1 MERIHH
7 LIQRFFPPA
16 QQLPAGIYQ
25 YRSPT
30 EAVVPLRLHLRID
43 ANGEGVLIINAST
56 VLHLNQTAAELA
68 YYFIHQAG
76 DAEVGQKM
84 EARYHIKS
92 EIAAQDYREFK
103 QRLETLIKTPDLD
116 PIGFLGFIR
125 TDMYSSVTTAP
136 YRLDCALTYQLT
148 DGEEPRSAPLERVKR
163 ELNTAEWRSIM
174 EKAWKAGIP
183 HAVFTGGEPT
193 LRPDLV
199 ELIAYTESLGMVSG
213 LLTDGYR
220 LVEPHFLR
228 EVLLSGLD
236 YIMLLLNPDEEL
248 SWEALRRIL
257 VEDISVTVHLTV
269 TDQNAQ
275 SIPGLLD
282 QMSLMGVKLLS
293 LSAADPELRETMTAL
308 RHLVAEK
315 GLSLV
320 WDLPVPYSHFH
331 PVALEAVEGEQV
343 QGAGK
348 AWLYVE
354 PDGDVLPAQG
364 INRRMGNFLNDGWDA
379 IWAKRPQ

>member
-1 MERIHH
+1 MERIQH

-25 YRSPT
+25 YHSPT

-43 ANGEGVLIINAST
+43 ANGEGVLIVNAST
-56 VLHLNQTAAELA
+56 VLRLNQTAAELA

-92 EIAAQDYREFK
+92 EMAAQDYREFK

-116 PIGFLGFIR
+116 PIGFLGFER
-125 TDMYSSVTTAP
+125 ADLYSSAITAP
-136 YRLDCALTYQLT
+136 YRLDCALTYRLAAG
-148 DGEEPRSAPLERVKR
+148 DDPCSAPLERVKC
-163 ELNTAEWRSIM
+163 ELEPTEWRSILD
-174 EKAWKAGIP
+174 KAWKAGIP
-183 HAVFTGGEPT
+183 HALFTGGEPT

-220 LVEPHFLR
+220 FVEPSFLR
-228 EVLLSGLD
+228 EILLSGLD
-236 YIMLLLNPDEEL
+236 YIMLLLNPDEEP
-248 SWEALRRIL
+248 SWDALRRL
-257 VEDISVTVHLTV
+257 MPEDISVTVHLTV
-269 TDQNAQ
+269 TDQNAPA
-275 SIPGLLD
+275 IPGLFD
-282 QMSLMGVKLLS
+282 QLVLMGVKLLS
-293 LSAADPELRETMTAL
+293 LSAANPDLRETMISL
-308 RHLVAEK
+308 RHLAAEK

-320 WDLPVPYSHFH
+320 WDLPVPYSRFH

-354 PDGDVLPAQG
+354 PDGDVLPGQG
-364 INRRMGNFLNDGWDA
+364 INQVMGNFLNDDWDA